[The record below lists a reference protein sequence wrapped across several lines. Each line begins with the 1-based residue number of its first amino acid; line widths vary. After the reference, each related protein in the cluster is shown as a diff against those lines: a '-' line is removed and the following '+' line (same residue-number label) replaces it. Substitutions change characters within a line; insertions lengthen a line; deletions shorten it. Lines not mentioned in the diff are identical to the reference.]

1 MNHHS
6 HLWNLSPTEAIE
18 LQKKLAAQIVIEDQ
32 FSPIQKIAG
41 ADLALNLDKN
51 EGIAGVILYEYPSL
65 KEIERV
71 YATAPLEMP
80 YIPGLLS
87 FREGPVLLKAF
98 KKLKNSPDLILFDGQ
113 GIAHPR
119 GLGIA
124 SHIGLILD
132 IPSIGCAKSVLCGH
146 YQEPEIQRGS
156 CSPLIY
162 KGKEIGAALRT
173 KEKVKPMFISPGHRI
188 SLKTSLRIVLECNS
202 GYRLPK
208 PTREADRYVANL
220 KKGPNEINELLLP
233 LF

>member
-1 MNHHS
+1 MKRLEGFVNHHS
-6 HLWNLSPTEAIE
+6 HLWNLSPIEAIE

-32 FSPIQKIAG
+32 FAPIQKIAG

-51 EGIAGVILYEYPSL
+51 EGIA
-65 KEIERV
+65 
-71 YATAPLEMP
+71 
-80 YIPGLLS
+80 
-87 FREGPVLLKAF
+87 
-98 KKLKNSPDLILFDGQ
+98 
-113 GIAHPR
+113 
-119 GLGIA
+119 
-124 SHIGLILD
+124 SHMGLILD

-156 CSPLIY
+156 FSPLIY
-162 KGKEIGAALRT
+162 RGKEIGAALRT

-220 KKGPNEINELLLP
+220 KKDPVEINELLLP